1 MKKRTVAVLTNVCLA
16 AVLLAVGAVCFFP
29 FGVST
34 AGRLSDRVYYGGDK
48 DGRYISVMFN
58 VYWGTEYLPSILDTL
73 DEYGVKATFF
83 IGGSWAD
90 GNTEMLREIASRGGW
105 PWWHTA

>member
-34 AGRLSDRVYYGGDK
+34 AGRLSDRVYYGGD
-48 DGRYISVMFN
+48 
-58 VYWGTEYLPSILDTL
+58 
-73 DEYGVKATFF
+73 
-83 IGGSWAD
+83 
-90 GNTEMLREIASRGGW
+90 
-105 PWWHTA
+105 